1 MGKTGG
7 GAVCRGK
14 LRTESGKSWFSNVF
28 SEKFSTLFR
37 SSRFGFTLVELL
49 VVIAIIGVLIALLLP
64 AVQAAREAA
73 RRMQCTNKLKQLGI
87 AWHNMHD
94 TLGHFPSACCQKE
107 FCADV
112 LKSIGKDNY
121 AAMQGSGGNRNIWHF
136 RGRVSWGAA
145 ILPFIENPARYEM
158 FKLWCVERAM
168 GSNNDGGWGTDLSLK
183 TGETF
188 SYSGSMTAWHGTYEN
203 PSKGPIS
210 VFLCPSDPVGGV
222 VPGNGVMA
230 ATNYRGC
237 IGDTIYYHYENMRPD
252 NGVYPFPIRGTL
264 SNGLYEIVGIESIT
278 DGTSNTMILSEAGI
292 TSGWATVVESLH
304 GGVAQTTSTEAAGHA
319 GLCLAKRGTG
329 NSILSPVASQIGG
342 RWVDAYPSY
351 TGYYCIIPPNSPSCF
366 NNAAASDYVHVPA
379 NSYHPG
385 GVNVC
390 FGDGT
395 VRFVSETIN
404 AVSSGVTLS
413 TQIVKGV
420 SGESP
425 FGIWGALG
433 TKSAGEAKTP

>member
-1 MGKTGG
+1 
-7 GAVCRGK
+7 
-14 LRTESGKSWFSNVF
+14 
-28 SEKFSTLFR
+28 
-37 SSRFGFTLVELL
+37 
-49 VVIAIIGVLIALLLP
+49 VVIAIIGLLIGLLLP

-107 FCADV
+107 LCADV
-112 LKSIGKDNY
+112 LKPIGKDNY
-121 AAMQGSGGNRNIWHF
+121 DAMNGTTGNRSIWSN

-145 ILPFIENPARYEM
+145 VLPFIEEPARYEM
-158 FKLWCVERAM
+158 FRFWCVDRAM
-168 GSNNDGGWGTDLSLK
+168 GSNNDGGWGVSVSLQ

-210 VFLCPSDPVGGV
+210 AFICPTDPVGGV
-222 VPGNGVMA
+222 VPGNGMMA
-230 ATNYRGC
+230 AASYRGC
-237 IGDTIYYHYENMRPD
+237 IGDTIYYNYENIRPN
-252 NGVYPFPIRGTL
+252 NGVYPFPARGIL

-278 DGTSNTMILSEAGI
+278 DGTSNTMILSESGI
-292 TSGWATVVESLH
+292 TSSWGAVIESLH
-304 GGVAQTTSTEAAGHA
+304 GGVAQTTSTEAVGHA
-319 GLCLAKRGTG
+319 NLCLAKRGTG
-329 NSILSPVASQIGG
+329 NSILSPAASQVGG

-366 NNAAASDYVHVPA
+366 NNTAGSDYVHVSA
-379 NSYHPG
+379 NSYHSG

-395 VRFVSETIN
+395 VRFISETIN
-404 AVSSGVTLS
+404 SVSSGVTLS

-433 TKSAGEAKTP
+433 TRFAGESKTP